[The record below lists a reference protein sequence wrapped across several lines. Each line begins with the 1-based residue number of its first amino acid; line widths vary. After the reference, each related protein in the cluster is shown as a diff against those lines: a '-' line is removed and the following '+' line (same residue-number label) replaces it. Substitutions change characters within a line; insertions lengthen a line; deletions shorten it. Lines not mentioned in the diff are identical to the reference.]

1 MRCSMTK
8 QERKRLKFLDKKVC
22 KGLREGDSCKYMEE
36 GDADEYLSL
45 TQKNLIY
52 CQRRQIVLGVITI
65 IAGIVTI
72 ALNIAM
78 LV

>member
-1 MRCSMTK
+1 MTK

-22 KGLREGDSCKYMEE
+22 KGFREGNSCKYMEAGE
-36 GDADEYLSL
+36 SDEYLSL

-52 CQRRQIVLGVITI
+52 CHRRQIVLGVITI